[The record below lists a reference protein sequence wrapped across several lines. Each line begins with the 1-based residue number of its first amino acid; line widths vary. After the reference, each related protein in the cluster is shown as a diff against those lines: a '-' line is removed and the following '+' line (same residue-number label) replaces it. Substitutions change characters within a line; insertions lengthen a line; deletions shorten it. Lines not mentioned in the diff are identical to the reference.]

1 MNTFNTGS
9 TTASTRQGLCDAT
22 VIFMNQETIDRYLEA
37 LKERLLNESNWGP
50 IVLTRTWAQSVDDEA
65 GVYALKRGEQLIYVG
80 ETGNLQGRMLDLL
93 DSRQHSV
100 RRTLGAR
107 LYGDQEGFVK
117 ATASS
122 KFPPQFEQLLNEYIT
137 SNLMVAYVVVPIG
150 RKELEELVDKN
161 MGNSEHRLNKRSKRK
176 GFGKA

>member
-1 MNTFNTGS
+1 M
-9 TTASTRQGLCDAT
+9 TT
-22 VIFMNQETIDRYLEA
+22 INKIEIDQYLEA
-37 LKERLLNESNWGP
+37 LREQLLDDNNWKQ
-50 IVLTRTWAQSVDDEA
+50 IVLTREWARSAPNDA

-80 ETGNLQGRMLDLL
+80 ETGNLRGRMLDLL

-150 RKELEELVDKN
+150 RKELEEFVDKS
-161 MGNSEHRLNKRSKRK
+161 MGDSEHRLNKRSKRK
-176 GFGKA
+176 GLQGKRGISPMK